1 MKIYEK
7 YILKEIVQNYLF
19 FFIVF
24 NLLFVVLKLIDFTD
38 KIINNSV
45 PLLSAIKLSLLLI
58 PSFGIFTIPLITLSA
73 ILFTFSK
80 FSATNEITALK
91 TFGVSPFK
99 LIKIPVI
106 IGFVSFFL
114 GIFNNL
120 YVLPY
125 STKVF
130 FNEVNN
136 VLRHQTAKSLKPKS
150 FNTILS
156 STIFYFNSFDR
167 KNNLL
172 KKVFIYDEL
181 NNQPEIIISE
191 KGNIDISDNII
202 FLKLTNGKIHIKK
215 PDEQY
220 EIISFDN
227 YILKF
232 DLEKNIKTN
241 INLKDKESSID
252 EINRRI
258 NYYKKIGDFKK
269 VNYLKMEIY
278 KRYSLPFAAVIFVF
292 IGLTFGIR
300 SSRNPKSW
308 TFLIILA
315 VVFLYYSIVMVTT
328 YLTKNNI
335 INPGIGAWLPN
346 IIIGIL
352 TGFALY
358 LTIKEKI
365 KT

>member
-7 YILKEIVQNYLF
+7 YILKEIIKSYFF
-19 FFIVF
+19 FFIVY

-45 PLLSAIKLSLLLI
+45 PLSSAVKLSILLI

-73 ILFTFSK
+73 VLFTFSK
-80 FSATNEITALK
+80 FSSTNEITALK

-99 LIKIPVI
+99 LIKIPMI
-106 IGFVSFFL
+106 IGILSFFL
-114 GIFNNL
+114 GIANNV
-120 YVLPY
+120 YFLPY
-125 STKVF
+125 TTKVF

-136 VLRHQTAKSLKPKS
+136 VLRHQTTKSLKSQS

-156 STIFYFNSFDR
+156 STIFYFNNFDR

-172 KKVFIYDEL
+172 EKVFIYDEL
-181 NNQPEIIISE
+181 NNEPEIIIAE
-191 KGNIDISDNII
+191 KGNINIENNVIS
-202 FLKLTNGKIHIKK
+202 LKLKNGKIHIKK
-215 PDEQY
+215 QDAQY

-232 DLEKNIKTN
+232 DLEKNMKTN
-241 INLKDKESSID
+241 INLKDKESSIN
-252 EINRRI
+252 EINKRI
-258 NYYKKIGDFKK
+258 KYYERIHDFKK
-269 VNYLKMEIY
+269 VNYLRMEIY

-315 VVFLYYSIVMVTT
+315 VVFLYYSVVMVMT
-328 YLTKNNI
+328 YLTKNCI
-335 INPGIGAWLPN
+335 LNPMIGAWLPN
-346 IIIGIL
+346 VIIGIL
-352 TGFALY
+352 TGSVLY
-358 LTIKEKI
+358 ITIKEKI